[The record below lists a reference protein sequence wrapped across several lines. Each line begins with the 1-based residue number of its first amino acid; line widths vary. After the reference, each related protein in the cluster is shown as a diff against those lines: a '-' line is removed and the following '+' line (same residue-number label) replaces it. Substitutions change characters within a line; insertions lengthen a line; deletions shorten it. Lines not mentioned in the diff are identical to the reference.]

1 MKWAALLII
10 SSLVLIE
17 GAHLY
22 THYTMDMDADSY
34 VRAFLKKNRDFKIKN

>member
-1 MKWAALLII
+1 MKWMVLLLL
-10 SSLVLIE
+10 SFFTLVE

-34 VRAFLKKNRDFKIKN
+34 VRNFLKKNPNFKN